1 MSSRSMQ
8 NTNDVFAH
16 LELQLLPLFVPFK
29 ERNIVFSSL
38 SIVLLCILL
47 NLHSPSLESLN
58 FVTVPE
64 RTMVRETGFSQ
75 SKESV

>member
-38 SIVLLCILL
+38 PIVLLCILL
-47 NLHSPSLESLN
+47 NIHSPSLESLN

-64 RTMVRETGFSQ
+64 RTMVRETGFFP
-75 SKESV
+75 E